1 MKTKQLLLGIITL
14 MIAAGGARAA
24 LNAYLRADGIT
35 GDSAANAY
43 QGMVMVIGYNHE
55 VDAVRDSTGAPT
67 GKRQHAPFKILKPVS
82 VNSPQF
88 AELLVRNSA
97 IETADL
103 KLMQA
108 SPTGTE
114 TNFYSYH
121 FTGVHIISIR
131 NWMANNEDPSVQRL
145 PAMEEIS
152 FTYDAIRWES
162 VTGGT
167 SASDSPSRNGGL

>member
-1 MKTKQLLLGIITL
+1 V
-14 MIAAGGARAA
+14 MICACSARAA

-35 GDSAANAY
+35 GDTAQNAY
-43 QGMVMVIGYNHE
+43 QGMVTVIGYNHE
-55 VDAVRDSTGAPT
+55 VDAVRDSTGAAT
-67 GKRQHAPFKILKPVS
+67 GRRQHAPFKILKPVS

-88 AELLVRNSA
+88 ADLLVRNQS

-103 KLMQA
+103 KLMQT
-108 SPTGTE
+108 SQTGVE
-114 TNFYSYH
+114 TNYYTYR

-131 NWMANNEDPSVQRL
+131 NWIANNQD
-145 PAMEEIS
+145 PAMSKFPALEEIS

-167 SASDSPSRNGGL
+167 SASDSPSRNTGL

>member
-1 MKTKQLLLGIITL
+1 MKTKQLLLGIIIV
-14 MIAAGGARAA
+14 MIAVCSARAA

-35 GDSAANAY
+35 GDTTQNAY
-43 QGMVMVIGYNHE
+43 QGMVTVIGFNHE
-55 VDAVRDSTGAPT
+55 VDAVRDSNGVPT
-67 GKRQHAPFKILKPVS
+67 GKRQHAPFKILKPIS

-88 AELLVRNSA
+88 ADLLVRNRS

-103 KLMQA
+103 NLFQA

-114 TNFYSYH
+114 TNYYTYH

-131 NWMANNEDPSVQRL
+131 NWMANNEDPSMTRF
-145 PAMEEIS
+145 PALEEIS

-162 VTGGT
+162 NTGGT
-167 SASDSPSRNGGL
+167 SASDSPSRNSGL